1 MVTKN
6 NNNISKLKADA
17 YDLLKEEVSKL
28 SGLKKILFDT
38 VFSRLLD
45 ILSEDCSENDVA
57 QAINRVA
64 FSNLMKKH
72 GIKQQVFRNQKVGFK
87 KSEILALKSE
97 LEAEQKAKK
106 AKEKPYKQNKAVNK
120 KPRLS
125 NMEKMY

>member
-6 NNNISKLKADA
+6 NNKISKLKADA

-28 SGLKKILFDT
+28 SGL
-38 VFSRLLD
+38 
-45 ILSEDCSENDVA
+45 
-57 QAINRVA
+57 
-64 FSNLMKKH
+64 
-72 GIKQQVFRNQKVGFK
+72 K